1 MLNTIESDT
10 TRRPQAATHDTSDD
24 ALIKSI
30 ASGDQDAMETF
41 YLRHKAKVLR
51 CAMRFVRNPTAAEEV
66 VSDVFHHVWHKAGD
80 FKSRS
85 QVSTWLLAIA
95 RNKALDVRWQR
106 SAEPLDQDFAD
117 TLVDD
122 ADDPEATMHRE
133 ENRGIV
139 HECLAHLSPAHRTI
153 IDLVYLQEKPIGEVA
168 KLIRVPENTVKTR
181 MFYARQRMK
190 GLLVD
195 KGVDQSWHWV
205 Q

>member
-10 TRRPQAATHDTSDD
+10 TRRPQAAARDTSDD
-24 ALIKSI
+24 SLIKSI
-30 ASGDQDAMETF
+30 ANGDQDAMEVF
-41 YLRHKAKVLR
+41 YLRHKAKVVR
-51 CAMRFVRNPTAAEEV
+51 CAMRFVRNPSVAEEV
-66 VSDVFHHVWHKAGD
+66 VSDVFQYVWHKAGA
-80 FKSRS
+80 FKSHS

-95 RNKALDVRWQR
+95 RNKALDARWQR
-106 SAEPLDQDFAD
+106 SPEPLDEDFAD
-117 TLVDD
+117 TLVDES
-122 ADDPEATMHRE
+122 DDPEATMYRK

-139 HECLAHLSPAHRTI
+139 HECLSHLSPAHRTI

-168 KLIRVPENTVKTR
+168 KLIQVPENTVKTR